1 MHHVI
6 FFLVNSNFVKK
17 DINLER
23 QKVKRELCMCTAC
36 TFIFQSGR
44 GVLSQFLARTGRR
57 VPGARVIMKTH
68 NIGTPV
74 YNAMKS

>member
-1 MHHVI
+1 MYVKVLYVLL
-6 FFLVNSNFVKK
+6 FF
-17 DINLER
+17 E
-23 QKVKRELCMCTAC
+23 
-36 TFIFQSGR
+36 SGR